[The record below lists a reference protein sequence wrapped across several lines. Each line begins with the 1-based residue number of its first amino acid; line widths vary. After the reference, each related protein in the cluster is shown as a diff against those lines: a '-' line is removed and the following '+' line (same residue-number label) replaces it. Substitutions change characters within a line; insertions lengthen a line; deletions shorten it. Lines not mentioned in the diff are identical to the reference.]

1 MFNYN
6 YIMRVAVFLSFKNS
20 LKTWVDSGTIE
31 RELKLF
37 EELSIK
43 YNYRFTFF
51 SYGKNE
57 KDTLKNYLN
66 NFEVFEIGNL
76 IKLGPNNFIN
86 FFKSLILPLK
96 LYKELNDIDVLY
108 QNQLRGSWIV
118 LILKMFSK
126 KPLFIRTGYDLYK
139 FSIHENK
146 RSTKSYFL
154 RY

>member
-1 MFNYN
+1 
-6 YIMRVAVFLSFKNS
+6 MRVAVFLSFKNS

-66 NFEVFEIGNL
+66 NFVQSQYINILLNL
-76 IKLGPNNFIN
+76 
-86 FFKSLILPLK
+86 
-96 LYKELNDIDVLY
+96 
-108 QNQLRGSWIV
+108 Q
-118 LILKMFSK
+118 
-126 KPLFIRTGYDLYK
+126 
-139 FSIHENK
+139 
-146 RSTKSYFL
+146 SY
-154 RY
+154 Y